1 MKKNI
6 LKISAVA
13 VLLSF
18 AMLSSCSDD
27 FLDVKSK
34 ENLAIEDQETVHPE
48 MFVNGIY
55 GMFTEWDFAFS
66 WLGVTEMISDNA
78 DKGSSASDSGGDKRD
93 LDELVHNT
101 TTGSIQA
108 MWTRFYKTI
117 GRASE
122 SIDYTGE
129 QTDLEGSKKD
139 QYIGEAKF
147 LRALSYFYL
156 VRMFGD
162 VTIQDINDPTSNTI
176 RKPKAEVYAYIEADL
191 LDAIEKLPLKNA
203 YQAKD
208 LGRATKG
215 AAQAL
220 LAKVYLYQGKNQ
232 QAYDMATTVINSGQ
246 YDLEADYATTWRVET
261 ENGKESL
268 FEIQGRGDAVAHGI
282 QQYSETQGARGTS
295 GWGWGFNT
303 PSQNLLDAFN
313 AEGDAIRRDATI
325 IFRGEKMYDGRQV
338 STAVENPMYNEKAY
352 SSASA
357 GSGDGDKNIRVIRF
371 SEVLLI
377 QAEAANE
384 IGQNAL
390 TPLNRVRARV
400 KLAPVS
406 GLSKDQL
413 RLKIWNERRLELA
426 FEHDRWFDLVRTG
439 QARAMMAVDGKV
451 FVTGKH
457 ELFPIPNAQLIQT
470 PSMTQNPGW

>member
-6 LKISAVA
+6 FKLALVASATTF
-13 VLLSF
+13 LGLY
-18 AMLSSCSDD
+18 SCTDD
-27 FLDVKSK
+27 FLDVDSK
-34 ENLAIEDQETVHPE
+34 EDIAIIDQESVHPE
-48 MFVNGIY
+48 KFLNGTY

-66 WLGVTEMISDNA
+66 WLGVTEIISDNA
-78 DKGSSASDSGGDKRD
+78 DKGSSASDNGGDKRD
-93 LDELVHNT
+93 LDELVHNS
-101 TTGSIQA
+101 TTGSVEA
-108 MWTRFYKTI
+108 MWSRFYKTI
-117 GRASE
+117 GRASNTIKYSEE
-122 SIDYTGE
+122 SSIIDQAT
-129 QTDLEGSKKD
+129 KD

-162 VTIQDINDPTSNTI
+162 VTIQDINDESTNTI
-176 RKPKAEVYAYIEADL
+176 RKPKEEVYAYIEADL
-191 LDAIEKLPLKNA
+191 LDAIQKLPLKSQ
-203 YQAKD
+203 YPAKD

-215 AAQAL
+215 AAQSL
-220 LAKVYLYQGKNQ
+220 LAKVYLYEKKYQ
-232 QAYDMATTVINSGQ
+232 QAYDMATTVVNSGQ
-246 YDLEADYATTWRVET
+246 YNLEPNYATTWRAET
-261 ENGKESL
+261 ENGQESI
-268 FEIQGRGDAVAHGI
+268 FEIQARGVAPAHGV

-313 AEGDAIRRDATI
+313 AEGDVIRRDATI
-325 IFRGEKMYDGRQV
+325 IFRGETLYDGRVV

-352 SSASA
+352 SSANA
-357 GSGDGDKNIRVIRF
+357 GSADGDKNIRVIRF

-377 QAEAANE
+377 QSEAANE
-384 IGQNAL
+384 LGLDAY
-390 TPLNRVRARV
+390 TPLNRVRNRV
-400 KLAPVS
+400 NLSPLT

-413 RLKIWNERRLELA
+413 RTKIWNERRLELA

-439 QARAMMAVDGKV
+439 QAKAMMTLNGKT
-451 FVTGKH
+451 FIEGKH